1 MELHSL
7 GERKAALGDWK
18 KTLVEAC
25 TKNVEEYAATYKNI
39 ETCNKKCRYGSGVKN
54 KMI

>member
-1 MELHSL
+1 MGLHSL
-7 GERKAALGDWK
+7 GERKAAFGDRK
-18 KTLVEAC
+18 KTLVKAC
-25 TKNVEEYAATYKNI
+25 TKNMEEYAATYLNI